1 MAGEANMGCG
11 RGCAFMR
18 GGFVTQ
24 ARCRAVGDGLCRRGG
39 AEAVCLRGKGGSAAR
54 ARA

>member
-1 MAGEANMGCG
+1 MAGEANMGGG
-11 RGCAFMR
+11 RGYALVR

-24 ARCRAVGDGLCRRGG
+24 ARRRAVGDGLCRRGG
-39 AEAVCLRGKGGSAAR
+39 AEAACLRGKGGSAAR